1 MRYIQKFSTSG
12 AVQEALE
19 NSLLGKPY
27 VAYVEDGQY
36 IDWNSKDV
44 PVLPYDEQYFTIEV
58 LSLDPDSEYEPILDA
73 EESGISI
80 SINGGPWTEI
90 AKYETQTLAVGDK
103 VRFKKEAAS
112 HRGGQYFAISFC
124 RYAAYGNIESMEY
137 GDNFSGQTA
146 VRAEKAFEWF
156 FKGSHEGLV
165 TAENLI
171 LPATT
176 LKRSCYE
183 RMFDGCTNLTSAPVL
198 PATRLAFSCY
208 NGMFY
213 GCTSLTTA
221 PVLPARPSGSVNNC
235 YSFMFRDCRN
245 LNTITCLATNTSSMY
260 YSNWVQGVS
269 STGTFYKASSV
280 TWPTGVSGIPDG
292 WTVVDYVDPNN

>member
-27 VAYVEDGQY
+27 VAYVEDENK

-58 LSLDPDSEYEPILDA
+58 LSLDPDYPELEPGLDA

-90 AKYETQTLAVGDK
+90 AAYETQILAVGDK
-103 VRFKKEAAS
+103 VRFKKEAAFE
-112 HRGGQYFAISFC
+112 RGMQAFTLNSC

-146 VRAEKAFEWF
+146 VRAEGA
-156 FKGSHEGLV
+156 FKGFFTGNRDGLV

-171 LPATT
+171 LPART

-183 RMFDGCTNLTSAPVL
+183 RMFEGCTNLTVSPVL
-198 PATRLAFSCY
+198 PATSSAPSCY
-208 NGMFY
+208 LGMFL
-213 GCTSLTTA
+213 GCASLA
-221 PVLPARPSGSVNNC
+221 Q
-235 YSFMFRDCRN
+235 
-245 LNTITCLATNTSSMY
+245 ITCLMKGTGINFYNWTN
-260 YSNWVQGVS
+260 GVAP
-269 STGTFYKASSV
+269 TGTFYKARRA
-280 TWPTGVSGIPDG
+280 TWSIGTSGIPSG
-292 WTVVDYVDPNN
+292 WTAVVYVAPNN